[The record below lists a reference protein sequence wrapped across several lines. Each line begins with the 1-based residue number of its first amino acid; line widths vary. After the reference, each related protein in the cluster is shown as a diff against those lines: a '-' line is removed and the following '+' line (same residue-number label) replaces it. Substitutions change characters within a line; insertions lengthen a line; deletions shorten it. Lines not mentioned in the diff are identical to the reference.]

1 MTNNQIVL
9 YIYNNININ
18 GIVYKLNGK
27 DPDEISQ
34 IVYEV
39 VLKYD
44 NDKLNNIFNNG
55 ALLSF
60 VYIICRNQISN
71 LKRVKFEELDNDIEE
86 ELEEESNNKLKF
98 IEDEFKVVYQS
109 TINKMTENEKQYFV
123 KKLILKNKIY
133 NNWTLTEMK
142 NIMGISRNTLND
154 IVVSIKKELKE
165 KYEKNKNNERY
176 NC

>member
-109 TINKMTENEKQYFV
+109 TINKMTEDEKQYFV
-123 KKLILKNKIY
+123 KKLILKNKIK

-154 IVVSIKKELKE
+154 IVVSIKKELKQ
-165 KYEKNKNNERY
+165 KYEKDKNNEKY
-176 NC
+176 NH